1 MTAVSGSIKHSFPS
15 LTQSLENILS
25 YQSAYMYILSISLN
39 NTKTAIWN
47 LLVEGNNKYTCT
59 WHVIHWP
66 GVIQFESNRGS
77 DGRITPFW
85 RAFLTRSWASLAD
98 RNLLPRCWFIFALGA
113 TPSTARKSTFWG
125 LMMRKRDWKRKR
137 KKTTWNQMSTFS
149 KLSWSSY
156 KKLCHLSLPPKY
168 TKFVDPLT

>member
-1 MTAVSGSIKHSFPS
+1 MISNKCTLCWFNDFILHKVCQLINWFS
-15 LTQSLENILS
+15 LRGWNLPLRKTICT
-25 YQSAYMYILSISLN
+25 YTYMY
-39 NTKTAIWN
+39 
-47 LLVEGNNKYTCT
+47 T

-98 RNLLPRCWFIFALGA
+98 RNLLPRCWFILALGA

-125 LMMRKRDWKRKR
+125 LMIRKRDWKRRR
-137 KKTTWNQMSTFS
+137 KGNVKPAVECMAIEWWWNQMSVFRN
-149 KLSWSSY
+149 LSY
-156 KKLCHLSLPPKY
+156 KFL
-168 TKFVDPLT
+168 

>member
-1 MTAVSGSIKHSFPS
+1 MWNSKIYHC
-15 LTQSLENILS
+15 I
-25 YQSAYMYILSISLN
+25 YITPH
-39 NTKTAIWN
+39 NTKTAVWN
-47 LLVEGNNKYTCT
+47 LSVEGDNKYTYT

-66 GVIQFESNRGS
+66 GVMQFESNCGS

-98 RNLLPRCWFIFALGA
+98 RNLLPRCWFILALGA

-137 KKTTWNQMSTFS
+137 KNNMKPDVYIYQALL
-149 KLSWSSY
+149 KLLFKRLHHHY
-156 KKLCHLSLPPKY
+156 LTPKY
-168 TKFVDPLT
+168 TKFVDILI